1 MHQKSVNIPAFFCLL
16 ILSFSGKA
24 QQRDFQVWPSASVS
38 IEFLRNTKFQ
48 VEEEVR
54 FRENSSLLSREIND
68 FGFSYRFSKYFRAGI
83 FYRIEADYENADDYS
98 WRNGL
103 YSDMAFRFGFNRFT
117 AGYRLRLQSAKVE
130 KNENDYLF
138 SGFRH
143 RHKISLEYDIKGIPL
158 VPFIDSELFVD
169 SKDGIKGMRSWVGL
183 EYQIKKVHS
192 VALKYGIDREI
203 NSNDPVTAYILALGY
218 SLDLSLL
225 TK

>member
-1 MHQKSVNIPAFFCLL
+1 MQNM
-16 ILSFSGKA
+16 
-24 QQRDFQVWPSASVS
+24 
-38 IEFLRNTKFQ
+38 KFQ
-48 VEEEVR
+48 IEEEVR
-54 FRENSSLLSREIND
+54 FRENSTLLSREIND
-68 FGFSYRFSKYFRAGI
+68 LGFSYRFNKYFRAGI
-83 FYRIEADYENADDYS
+83 FYRIEADYKNADDYA

-130 KNENDYLF
+130 RDQNDYLL
-138 SGFRH
+138 SSFRH

-169 SKDGIKGMRSWVGL
+169 SKDGINGLRSWIGL
-183 EYQIKKVHS
+183 EYQIKKIHS

-203 NSNDPVTAYILALGY
+203 NTNDPVTAYIIALGY

-225 TK
+225 SK